1 VTWKL
6 EFFEV
11 DQGKTIGT
19 IMYDGTQMVVE
30 GALNSLV
37 DGRSPEDVLEIYD
50 GWSNGYA
57 SARLVGEK
65 RAMPQGGV
73 RVPTMAERS
82 KAMKNLFETNR
93 FQDRQTGEV
102 YDPVAVPP
110 DPTPGEEDEGGA
122 TPSTPPG
129 G

>member
-11 DQGKTIGT
+11 DQGDAIGT
-19 IMYDGTQMVVE
+19 ITYDGTQMVVE
-30 GALNSLV
+30 GALHSLI
-37 DGRSPEDVLEIYD
+37 DGRSPEDVLETYA

-65 RAMPQGGV
+65 RPMPQGGV

-82 KAMKNLFETNR
+82 RAMKNLFETNR
-93 FQDRQTGEV
+93 FQDQQTGEL
-102 YDPVAVPP
+102 YEPVAVPP
-110 DPTPGEEDEGGA
+110 DPDPGEESDGGA
-122 TPSTPPG
+122 APSTASG
-129 G
+129 S